1 MKSQRCEKTLHEEKD
16 TFTQD
21 SRQPSKSFH
30 CECEHSF
37 FAFVVQYLKNSHHN
51 ERRQYYLQKIKFE
64 TDYQEG
70 ASPEVLSLLMSTN
83 LEQTSGYGED
93 PHTFR
98 AKELI
103 RKEVGKPDSAVYFM
117 AGGTQTN
124 TTVIKHLLSP
134 CEGVIAVS
142 TGHINV
148 HESGAIESTGHKV
161 IALEGHDGLLD
172 AEDLCAYM
180 EAFNADPTNEHMVQ
194 PGMVYVSYSS
204 ELGTLYTKQGLSDI
218 KRVCED
224 YGLKLF
230 VDGARIGT
238 AVTSEASDMS
248 MKDIAGLCDAFYIGG
263 TKNGALL
270 GEAVV
275 FPNPENVNLRQF
287 TTLIKQQGGLL
298 AKGRLLGIQFEALF
312 ENGLFYRNAKH
323 ANSQAM
329 KIKRAFTEKGIP
341 FLIDSPTNQQ
351 FPILTR
357 QQNEAL
363 SQKFSYESWQPLK
376 DGRLAVRFCTS
387 WATTDDNINEL
398 IEAIRRL

>member
-1 MKSQRCEKTLHEEKD
+1 MQR
-16 TFTQD
+16 
-21 SRQPSKSFH
+21 
-30 CECEHSF
+30 
-37 FAFVVQYLKNSHHN
+37 
-51 ERRQYYLQKIKFE
+51 IKFE

-70 ASPEVLSLLMSTN
+70 ASPEILALLSSTN
-83 LEQTSGYGED
+83 LEQTSGYGDD
-93 PHTFR
+93 PHTSR
-98 AKELI
+98 AKELVRREI
-103 RKEVGKPDSAVYFM
+103 GRPESAVYFM

-124 TTVIKHLLSP
+124 TTVIKQLLSP
-134 CEGVIAVS
+134 CEGVISVS

-161 IALEGHDGLLD
+161 IALPGHDGLLD
-172 AEDLCAYM
+172 AGDLRGYM
-180 EAFNADPTNEHMVQ
+180 AAFTSDPTNEHMVQ

-204 ELGTLYTKQGLSDI
+204 EFGTLYTRQALSDI

-230 VDGARIGT
+230 VDGARIGA
-238 AVTSEASDMS
+238 AVTSSESDMD

-275 FPNPENVNLRQF
+275 FPQPETVNLRHF

-312 ENGLFYRNAKH
+312 TDGLYYRNAEH
-323 ANSQAM
+323 ANAQAM

-341 FLIDSPTNQQ
+341 FLVDSPTNQQ
-351 FPILTR
+351 FPILT
-357 QQNEAL
+357 QSQHEKL
-363 SQKFSYESWQPLK
+363 SAKFSYETWQPMD
-376 DGRLAVRFCTS
+376 DGRVAVRFCTS
-387 WATTDDNINEL
+387 WATTD
-398 IEAIRRL
+398 EAVDALTQEISTL